1 MTEQTCWYN
10 TVGRDEIH
18 AINFCSHQH
27 TSSSSSPPSRCCHD
41 LNGITPS
48 MSIFNMY
55 LCPYQ
60 ICIIHRSFGG
70 HSQLFSLYF
79 WQGFTQGFQLPMCQ
93 QLKTPLQPKNFL
105 LLGCWFSGIYFLA
118 TIFHVFSYWLMI
130 SIHRTTIS
138 SHASLTLYF
147 SRISSDSSTHN
158 LAPFPRESHL
168 INSTV
173 SILQT

>member
-27 TSSSSSPPSRCCHD
+27 TSSSSSPPSRCCHN

-55 LCPYQ
+55 LCPRQ
-60 ICIIHRSFGG
+60 ICITHRSFGG
-70 HSQLFSLYF
+70 HSPLISLYF

-93 QLKTPLQPKNFL
+93 QPKTPLQPKNFL

-118 TIFHVFSYWLMI
+118 TIFLIF
-130 SIHRTTIS
+130 TICF
-138 SHASLTLYF
+138 L
-147 SRISSDSSTHN
+147 I
-158 LAPFPRESHL
+158 LAYDTNSQNYYQFTCKPDIILFQDIFIF
-168 INSTV
+168 INSQLS
-173 SILQT
+173 SISQRVTPY